1 MPFLVA
7 SLGLAVI
14 GAAAIVAF
22 ESPIRAAGGL
32 LTVFVGVAA
41 ALGALSVPVAPG
53 FVLWVGAG
61 GIGVLLLGAAL
72 VLSVAAEER
81 ARRRVQLRPTLGLIA
96 TAGLWLMLAAA
107 VPPTLDG
114 GGSLSARAVADALVT
129 DLAAPLG
136 VALVA
141 LSTSV
146 IVTLGLVRRRT

>member
-1 MPFLVA
+1 MPFLWA
-7 SLGLAVI
+7 SLVLALV

-41 ALGALSVPVAPG
+41 AAGAWSVPVVPG

-81 ARRRVQLRPTLGLIA
+81 TRRRIALRPTLGLLA
-96 TAGLWLMLAAA
+96 TAALWALLARA
-107 VPPTLDG
+107 VPRTLDT
-114 GGSLSARAVADALVT
+114 GSALSARAVSDALAT

-141 LSTSV
+141 LATSV